1 MRAPLTVTSLLL
13 GAALSAQQPR
23 VAFDVVSV
31 KPAGPQTLPPAL
43 WARPFVS
50 AGRVQFRAATARDLI
65 LLAYPADGGPRP
77 EQRVIGGPP
86 WFLLDR
92 FELNATTDLSA
103 ADIQSQLPA
112 LLRSVLE
119 DRFGLTWHT
128 EQRRFPVFVLEQVRR
143 GVLGP
148 QLRRSNPSMNPWRSY
163 STDTAS
169 SYGIPL
175 SGLATGLTSSGV
187 TDRQVIDR
195 TGLTGNFDF
204 ELYYSQA
211 RTMAGRGQPSDD
223 SGPSLF
229 IALQEQLGLKLT
241 PSTESLDVLVVDHID
256 RPTAN

>member
-1 MRAPLTVTSLLL
+1 MRAPLTATILLL
-13 GAALSAQQPR
+13 AVTLSAQQSR
-23 VAFDVVSV
+23 VAFDVVSL

-43 WARPFVS
+43 WARPFIS
-50 AGRVQFRAATARDLI
+50 AGRVQFRAATARDLV
-65 LLAYPADGGPRP
+65 LLAYPGEGGPRP
-77 EQRVIGGPP
+77 EQRVIGGPA
-86 WFLLDR
+86 WFLVDR
-92 FELNATTDLSA
+92 FELNATTGLGA
-103 ADIQSQLPA
+103 AEIQTQLPA
-112 LLRSVLE
+112 LLRGVLE
-119 DRFGLTWHT
+119 NRFRLTWHA
-128 EQRRFPVFVLEQVRR
+128 EQRRLPVFVLEQVRR

-148 QLRRSNPSMNPWRSY
+148 QLRRSDPSTSPWRSY

-211 RTMAGRGQPSDD
+211 RTMVGRGQPSDD

-241 PSTESLDVLVVDHID
+241 PSTESRDVLVVDHID
-256 RPTAN
+256 HPTAN

>member
-1 MRAPLTVTSLLL
+1 MRAPLIATILLL
-13 GAALSAQQPR
+13 GPVLSALQPQ

-50 AGRVQFRAATARDLI
+50 AGRVQFRAATARDLV
-65 LLAYPADGGPRP
+65 LVAFPAEGAPRP
-77 EQRVIGGPP
+77 EQRVVGGPP
-86 WFLLDR
+86 WFLVDR
-92 FELNATTDLSA
+92 FELNATTDLA
-103 ADIQSQLPA
+103 TAEIQAQLPA

-119 DRFGLTWHT
+119 DRFRLTWHT

-148 QLRRSNPSMNPWRSY
+148 QLRRSDPSTTPWRSY

-175 SGLATGLTSSGV
+175 SGVAAGLTASGV

-204 ELYYSQA
+204 ELYYSRA
-211 RTMAGRGQPSDD
+211 RTIAGRGQPSDD